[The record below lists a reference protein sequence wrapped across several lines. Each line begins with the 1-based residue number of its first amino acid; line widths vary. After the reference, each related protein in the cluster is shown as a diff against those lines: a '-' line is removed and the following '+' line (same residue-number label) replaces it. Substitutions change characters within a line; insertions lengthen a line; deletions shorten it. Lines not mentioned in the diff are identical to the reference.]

1 MTIDRSLP
9 SGPVPTSTD
18 KVPIRTCSTMAGPP
32 PQNLPLQE
40 RLMHLAKT
48 LQFAWFI
55 GHVSLLVC
63 TLRYGLSYITF
74 HSYSRWARVSY
85 RTAFV
90 AAAVTYGIVV
100 YKGYRARI
108 RQGKQT
114 GALALLTDENVQ
126 YLGIAL
132 PRSKNRSILTCANF
146 LQSKAWLWCGFSP
159 AKFLSLSY
167 RLPSTPPSTLR
178 PTLARPSSR
187 PCSLPKHLLLRARN
201 RSNPCS
207 ETTSASS
214 SRNTTM
220 PA

>member
-1 MTIDRSLP
+1 
-9 SGPVPTSTD
+9 
-18 KVPIRTCSTMAGPP
+18 MAPPP

-40 RLMHLAKT
+40 RLILLAKT
-48 LQFAWFI
+48 LQFAWFV
-55 GHVSLLVC
+55 GHVSLLLC

-74 HSYSRWARVSY
+74 NSYSRWARVSY

-126 YLGIAL
+126 YLGITSSSL
-132 PRSKNRSILTCANF
+132 KIRSRSKMLISTI
-146 LQSKAWLWCGFSP
+146 KAWHWYGFFP
-159 AKFLSLSY
+159 AKFLSPSY
-167 RLPSTPPSTLR
+167 RLPSTPSFTSQ
-178 PTLARPSSR
+178 PTLVRTSSR
-187 PCSLPKHLLLRARN
+187 SCSPPPHLLPLRVRN
-201 RSNPCS
+201 QTNPLS
-207 ETTSASS
+207 ENTLASS
-214 SRNTTM
+214 SKSTTM

>member
-1 MTIDRSLP
+1 
-9 SGPVPTSTD
+9 
-18 KVPIRTCSTMAGPP
+18 MAGPP

-40 RLMHLAKT
+40 RLMRLAKT

-55 GHVSLLVC
+55 GHVSLLLC

-74 HSYSRWARVSY
+74 NSYSRWARVSY

-126 YLGIAL
+126 YLGIASS
-132 PRSKNRSILTCANF
+132 PDIRSCSTC
-146 LQSKAWLWCGFSP
+146 
-159 AKFLSLSY
+159 
-167 RLPSTPPSTLR
+167 
-178 PTLARPSSR
+178 
-187 PCSLPKHLLLRARN
+187 
-201 RSNPCS
+201 
-207 ETTSASS
+207 
-214 SRNTTM
+214 
-220 PA
+220 